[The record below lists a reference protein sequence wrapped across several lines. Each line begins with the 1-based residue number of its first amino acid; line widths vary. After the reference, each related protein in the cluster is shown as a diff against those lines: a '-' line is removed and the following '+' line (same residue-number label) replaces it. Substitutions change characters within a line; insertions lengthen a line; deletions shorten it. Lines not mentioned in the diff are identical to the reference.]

1 MAVIPKK
8 ILKTGNPNAPSF
20 TVCLPKDWV
29 EKNISGENYI
39 GLEVLSDKLILKP
52 LRVDNYS
59 KNVEHNK
66 TQSKND
72 DRKPRRTIS
81 DRPTMSTEDI
91 KLNMRRERIESMG
104 LRFNPYYKMDD
115 SNEFFEDTL
124 FAFEQEKREKE
135 RKFNIN
141 RR

>member
-52 LRVDNYS
+52 LDV
-59 KNVEHNK
+59 NK
-66 TQSKND
+66 KAESILEKIKVT
-72 DRKPRRTIS
+72 KPKRII
-81 DRPTMSTEDI
+81 PKEPELSTKEI
-91 KLNMRRERIESMG
+91 KRNMRRQRIEAMG
-104 LRFNPYYKMDD
+104 LTFNPFYKMDD
-115 SNEFFEDTL
+115 IGECFEDTL
-124 FAFEQEKREKE
+124 FAFNQQKREKE
-135 RKFNIN
+135 RKII
-141 RR
+141 